1 MRILKPSDIRKDIV
15 AFFRSES
22 LVPIVG
28 AGLSCNVPTLRGKV
42 PSGTTY
48 KEHMLQALLKN
59 SQFTP
64 EEHDQLKSEKFSTLC
79 DYYEDDENVSAEERL
94 SYLKENFFNAKFDA
108 MDMRRKFFE
117 IQWPYIYSLNIDDA
131 IENSSQYNTIIL
143 PNREFR
149 DDLFTEERC
158 LIKLHGDIREIVT
171 SKNIL

>member
-94 SYLKENFFNAKFDA
+94 SV
-108 MDMRRKFFE
+108 R
-117 IQWPYIYSLNIDDA
+117 
-131 IENSSQYNTIIL
+131 
-143 PNREFR
+143 
-149 DDLFTEERC
+149 
-158 LIKLHGDIREIVT
+158 
-171 SKNIL
+171 

>member
-42 PSGTTY
+42 LSGTTY

-79 DYYEDDENVSAEERL
+79 DYYEDDENEYIEIHDTYCDEWSLDTYEENDFEVDCEEVEIKDT
-94 SYLKENFFNAKFDA
+94 YKE
-108 MDMRRKFFE
+108 
-117 IQWPYIYSLNIDDA
+117 
-131 IENSSQYNTIIL
+131 
-143 PNREFR
+143 
-149 DDLFTEERC
+149 
-158 LIKLHGDIREIVT
+158 
-171 SKNIL
+171 